1 MEILNVTREAYER
14 LKEKLHE
21 INENYPFY
29 LDLDT
34 NTHMESW
41 SSAAQDSNV
50 HTGFLGR
57 FESAAQPLGSKCQ
70 ARIQYHRHRP
80 QTLIF
85 MRAGRR
91 EY

>member
-1 MEILNVTREAYER
+1 MEILNVSYVTGSEAYER

-50 HTGFLGR
+50 HT
-57 FESAAQPLGSKCQ
+57 
-70 ARIQYHRHRP
+70 
-80 QTLIF
+80 
-85 MRAGRR
+85 
-91 EY
+91 